1 MIFDWIDNEM
11 KEDAAVLERNLE
23 ILMQNNIDDDIE
35 GFVNARKISK

>member
-1 MIFDWIDNEM
+1 M